1 MLNKKKIEVIDKSLA
16 KQQEGI
22 NKSQEQISILKN
34 ELKKLKSSN
43 KELKASMDKILDTL
57 EGKNFSKEWEEY
69 QKYKKMKDKLPDIEA
84 MYNLYELK
92 RLIDSKSQHTNIRNL
107 QYTHWVSA
115 AYNPNPNVRN
125 NLSVNVLTTDT
136 TIDKI
141 DKDIRTIIKELNS
154 KTDKEELISLLKLY
168 AINTKWLH
176 P

>member
-1 MLNKKKIEVIDKSLA
+1 
-16 KQQEGI
+16 
-22 NKSQEQISILKN
+22 
-34 ELKKLKSSN
+34 
-43 KELKASMDKILDTL
+43 MDKILDTL

-92 RLIDSKSQHTNIRNL
+92 RLIDSRSNYTNIRNL
-107 QYTHWVSA
+107 QYVQWLSA
-115 AYNPNPNVRN
+115 FANPNPNVRN
-125 NLSVNVLTTDT
+125 NLSVNVVTTDT